1 MINLPLNQGGKGSVM
16 KTITLKTIE
25 ASTKTRGTT
34 RLSIDSLFKTTK
46 TYLELT
52 KPRIVLLLLFTMVTA
67 MIVAAN
73 GIPSPRVLIAGLLA
87 GGLAAGGASA
97 LNQYFDRDID
107 ARMSSTARRPIPS
120 GRLRPARAL
129 IFGLSMVV
137 LSLALF
143 WLWTNLLTAALV
155 LLGELYYV
163 VLYTLLLKRNSSI
176 NIVIGGG
183 AGALP
188 VLIGWSA
195 VTGTVDLGAWLLL
208 AIIFLWTPPHSWA
221 LALLVNTDYARA
233 GIPMMPVAKGEP
245 TTRRQILFYTILLV
259 AASLL
264 PVAVRQ
270 AGVLYLVAAVLLGVG
285 MIEGSIRLIRK
296 GDKATARVV
305 YKYST
310 TYLALIFLVMSAD
323 KLIHW

>member
-1 MINLPLNQGGKGSVM
+1 M
-16 KTITLKTIE
+16 KSITLKTIE

-67 MIVAAN
+67 MIVATN

-107 ARMSSTARRPIPS
+107 ARMSRTARRPIPS

-259 AASLL
+259 AISLL
-264 PVAVRQ
+264 PVAFRQ
-270 AGVLYLVAAVLLGVG
+270 AGVLYLVAAILLGVG

-296 GDKATARVV
+296 GDKATARYV

-310 TYLALIFLVMSAD
+310 TYLALIFWSC
-323 KLIHW
+323 